1 MCEIDVANMLY
12 EVMSTNSDSFVTYA
26 EYVRRSLL
34 QIVKGLSDEL
44 ISAIVM
50 RGVNEPNLKAAATN
64 KNLKPCELVN
74 YFSTFV
80 KPVGSKNEGRVNRD
94 CSL

>member
-64 KNLKPCELVN
+64 KNL
-74 YFSTFV
+74 
-80 KPVGSKNEGRVNRD
+80 
-94 CSL
+94 